1 MIENLQLSSNGA
13 IDKGL
18 GAISFTMQRQDE
30 QSKAIQQMIGE
41 IYNTR
46 NEVKEIETNLKKDI
60 QKMNDR
66 IFLDE
71 SEVLEV
77 KSEVYKKA
85 TILTKG
91 YFKRANNGVELRV
104 SSNLLLS
111 KMGQIRGR
119 VWDKLKKEFHV
130 RKYVNIRHKD
140 FENALEFVKELD
152 LSDFKYYEMRMT
164 PKQLE
169 IIELEKGNKNH
180 E

>member
-77 KSEVYKKA
+77 KSEV
-85 TILTKG
+85 
-91 YFKRANNGVELRV
+91 
-104 SSNLLLS
+104 
-111 KMGQIRGR
+111 
-119 VWDKLKKEFHV
+119 
-130 RKYVNIRHKD
+130 
-140 FENALEFVKELD
+140 
-152 LSDFKYYEMRMT
+152 
-164 PKQLE
+164 
-169 IIELEKGNKNH
+169 
-180 E
+180 